1 MNEAKSSKL
10 MRTSVML
17 TGITVSLFLYQN
29 VIYPTWIEKDGLTTV
44 YTAKK
49 DIKMGTKLDVEM
61 FETNE
66 ISAKNV
72 LKGMI
77 TDTNDIKDKY
87 LVAGLM
93 EGEVL
98 FDSRISPEKVDAS
111 QIYTIPFKSE
121 YMTHVV
127 PGDFISVYVKMEVEN
142 EGTVIR
148 ELFAKK
154 EIVEG
159 TNSTSAED
167 DSEGVVAVCIKV
179 SEEEMKKYYL
189 AQTKG
194 VIIGVKI
201 DSQDP
206 IGGIAKPFDENEET
220 TGSSEDGNNNSNSQ
234 EIDRESLE
242 EEETGIMEY
251 EVQEGDTLKSLALK
265 FKTSES
271 KIKSLN
277 NNREEFEQGDM
288 ILVPAK

>member
-1 MNEAKSSKL
+1 MNESKSSKL

-29 VIYPTWIEKDGLTTV
+29 VIYPTWIEKDGMATV

-49 DIKMGTKLDVEM
+49 DIKIGTKLDAGL

-66 ISAKNV
+66 ISANNV

-77 TDTNDIKDKY
+77 TDVKDIKDKY

-98 FDSRISPEKVDAS
+98 FDARVSPEKVDAS
-111 QIYTIPFKSE
+111 QIYTIPFESK
-121 YMTHVV
+121 YMSQVV
-127 PGDFISVYVKMEVEN
+127 PGDFIAVYVKMEVEN

-159 TNSTSAED
+159 KASGSD
-167 DSEGVVAVCIKV
+167 DSEGVVAVCIRV

-194 VIIGVKI
+194 DIIGVKI

-206 IGGIAKPFDENEET
+206 IGEMAKPFDENEQT
-220 TGSSEDGNNNSNSQ
+220 VDSKGDSNNNSTSP
-234 EIDRESLE
+234 EIDREALE
-242 EEETGIMEY
+242 EEDAGIMEY
-251 EVQEGDTLKSLALK
+251 EVQEGDDLKSLALK

-277 NNREEFEQGDM
+277 NNKEEFEEGDK